1 MDKNSIDFTFLTPDF
16 TKSVK
21 DTSEERIITGYA
33 STTDQDRQGEVVTL
47 EAMKKAVNALL
58 STNSTVFY
66 EHKHEQNPVGRILEA
81 KVDEKGLWIK
91 VLISSTANEIW
102 TLIKEGILNKFSIGG
117 KVKNY
122 YKKFDKSLGKDITY
136 ITEMELYEVS
146 VVGLPANASATFK
159 AKSFQD
165 VVLKAIEGKEK
176 LESKLQKLI
185 KKEGEEMEV
194 KKNEEVITTTVS
206 PVTVTTSES
215 LQTIVATTTEGTQEV
230 VVDVTKSEEAKPLGN
245 LTKEDVEALME
256 KKEVKEIKKDT
267 VEMDDPTGG
276 KPKEDEDLYADDPLV
291 KAVAD
296 LQTTVNTVLET
307 VKTLTDSVKA
317 YWEALEAKGVKTPE
331 EGTEKKTEVEVKKS
345 ITIEEVT
352 EVIKKTLDEKIGRIR
367 LVPSRKGTII
377 KTDIDLTDETEVDTN
392 DLRTLLD
399 EERFKKLSPEQ
410 QKELKFKGLLSVIK
424 GSTK

>member
-185 KKEGEEMEV
+185 KKAGEEMEV
-194 KKNEEVITTTVS
+194 KKNEEVITA
-206 PVTVTTSES
+206 VTTAE
-215 LQTIVATTTEGTQEV
+215 ATQEVKVETTDNKETV

-245 LTKEDVEALME
+245 LTKEDVQALME
-256 KKEVKEIKKDT
+256 KKEGNEIKKDE
-267 VEMDDPTGG
+267 VVMDDPT
-276 KPKEDEDLYADDPLV
+276 KETEGEEDLYADDPLV

-317 YWEALEAKGVKTPE
+317 YWEALEAKGVKVPE
-331 EGTEKKTEVEVKKS
+331 EETEKKTEVEVKKS
-345 ITIEEVT
+345 ITIEEVA
-352 EVIKKTLDEKIGRIR
+352 EVVKKTFDEKIGRIR